1 MNAYVQRGSR
11 LLSQRNLDVFYQPNL
26 RLAQAT
32 GLLGYNAGY
41 AEAVGRGSFDQH
53 QKDLVW
59 RLLDTV
65 HIGSESTVVDVGC
78 GIGGPSGW
86 IFERY
91 KPARLLGIEYCL
103 ASVRAAEARWSQESR
118 RPIFLQGDAGR
129 LPIQDASVD
138 VIFNLESALHYADKP
153 AFIRECRRILKPGG
167 TLCLGDICTR
177 RKKLFAVLGLLN
189 YLPTQFSTHATL
201 WSPEEYTDAF
211 RAAGLHIQRQED
223 VSRQSADSLRDGL
236 AEISRSGWTAA
247 RGYRRRFFYLCAVER
262 MLRRG
267 WLNYHLF
274 NVRRP

>member
-1 MNAYVQRGSR
+1 M
-11 LLSQRNLDVFYQPNL
+11 SQRSLDVFYEPNL

-32 GLLGYNAGY
+32 GLLGYNVGY
-41 AEAVGRGSFDQH
+41 AEAVGRDSFDQH

-59 RLLDTV
+59 RLLDGV
-65 HIGSESTVVDVGC
+65 CIGPESTVVDVGC

-91 KPARLLGIEYCL
+91 RLARLFGIEYCL
-103 ASVRAAEARWSQESR
+103 ASVRAAEQRWAQKPR
-118 RPIFLQGDAGR
+118 RPIFLQGDAER

-138 VIFNLESALHYADKP
+138 VIFNLESALHYVDKH

-167 TLCLGDICTR
+167 VLCLGDICTR
-177 RKKLFAVLGLLN
+177 RKRLFAVVGLLN
-189 YLPTQFSTHATL
+189 YFPTQFSTHAKL
-201 WSPEEYTDAF
+201 WSPEDYVEAY
-211 RAAGLHIQRQED
+211 RAAGLRLQRQEE

-236 AEISRSGWTAA
+236 AEISRAGWTAA

-267 WLNYHLF
+267 WLTYNLF
-274 NVRRP
+274 NVTRP